1 MSSINRK
8 YVIENWLSESRI
20 DLKCANL
27 LYRNKIFSRALYHLQ
42 QSNEKLAKGLLIS
55 IGFLTPK
62 MARKDLA
69 IKSILGF
76 RPKEPIS
83 YGHRILP
90 SLLSDLKKTAPAIEE
105 VIEFIENLTKSWN
118 FENVKP
124 KIAEFK
130 KTIRKSKK
138 GIQKLKKKPSRLIQT
153 VEGLE
158 KEIEYIQTVLEKLD
172 EVIERLNQEL
182 DKIDVKKI
190 ARLMTLSLQKIGF
203 KVDAQSIPSSQG
215 TKEGTIL
222 SIRMSI
228 LTSIAVTMASLLDPL
243 EPVTRYPDSQYC
255 PFSENN
261 PYVIHFDGLCRIVF
275 CCLEKA
281 HDSIKV
287 WF

>member
-83 YGHRILP
+83 YGHRILH
-90 SLLSDLKKTAPAIEE
+90 SLLSDLKKTAPTIEE

-203 KVDAQSIPSSQG
+203 KVDAQSIPSS
-215 TKEGTIL
+215 
-222 SIRMSI
+222 
-228 LTSIAVTMASLLDPL
+228 
-243 EPVTRYPDSQYC
+243 
-255 PFSENN
+255 
-261 PYVIHFDGLCRIVF
+261 
-275 CCLEKA
+275 
-281 HDSIKV
+281 
-287 WF
+287 